1 MTDSV
6 ITVALAGNPNV
17 GKSTIFNA
25 LTGLKQ
31 HTGNWAGKTVGNAE
45 GESKY
50 KDKKFVFVDI
60 PGTYSLLAHSKEE
73 EIARDFLCFSSPDK
87 IVVVCDAT
95 CIERNMNLVLQTLE
109 ISENVVVCVNLLDE
123 AKRKHIKVD
132 LQKLSSNLGVEVV
145 GTNASKKDGIDELL
159 KTLSKNK
166 KNNEVKKVQYIPI
179 LENQI
184 QKIQKVIEK
193 ENLGIN
199 INARWLAIKLI
210 EADKTINE
218 SIKKY
223 TSKDVLENENIKN
236 TVAEAKNF
244 LKESGFT
251 KEKIKDEIAVSIG
264 AAADESVKGVVSVTD
279 EKYLMRDRKIDR
291 ILTGKITGVPFMALL
306 LATVLWITIWGA
318 NIPSELLGD
327 ILFEFENVLLSA
339 CIKLKI
345 PEIIYNPLIFGMYR
359 VLSWV
364 VSVMLPPM
372 AIFFPLFTFLED
384 LGYLPRI
391 AFNLDKTFKKCNACG
406 KQALTMCMGFG
417 CNAVGVTG
425 ARIIDSERER
435 IIAILTN
442 SFVPCNGRFPFLV
455 AIISMF
461 LITANSSFS
470 TFFGAL
476 ILTSFIIIGIFVT
489 FLVSS
494 FLSKTFLKG
503 TTSAFTLEL
512 PPYRKPKITQI
523 IVKSVVDRMI
533 FVLGRAVTAA
543 APAGLIIWF
552 LANITIKDIT
562 LLNYISTF
570 LDPFG
575 KLLGLD
581 GVILLAFVL
590 GLPANEIVLPIII
603 MAYMS
608 NASLVKIEDLS
619 IIKNLF
625 VQNGWTTVTAVCT
638 MVFSLF
644 HWPCATTLMTVKK
657 ETKSLKW
664 TFLSLAI
671 PSIVGMTVCFL
682 ISTISKLF

>member
-132 LQKLSSNLGVEVV
+132 LKKLSSNLGVEVV

-533 FVLGRAVTAA
+533 FVLGTPVS
-543 APAGLIIWF
+543 F
-552 LANITIKDIT
+552 
-562 LLNYISTF
+562 
-570 LDPFG
+570 
-575 KLLGLD
+575 
-581 GVILLAFVL
+581 VIFDAMLVAEV
-590 GLPANEIVLPIII
+590 GEI
-603 MAYMS
+603 A
-608 NASLVKIEDLS
+608 
-619 IIKNLF
+619 
-625 VQNGWTTVTAVCT
+625 
-638 MVFSLF
+638 
-644 HWPCATTLMTVKK
+644 
-657 ETKSLKW
+657 
-664 TFLSLAI
+664 
-671 PSIVGMTVCFL
+671 
-682 ISTISKLF
+682 

>member
-132 LQKLSSNLGVEVV
+132 LKKLSSNLGVEVV

-236 TVAEAKNF
+236 TVAEAKKF

-608 NASLVKIEDLS
+608 KASLVKIEDLS

>member
-132 LQKLSSNLGVEVV
+132 LKKLSSNLGVEVV

-608 NASLVKIEDLS
+608 KASLVKIEDLS

>member
-1 MTDSV
+1 M
-6 ITVALAGNPNV
+6 
-17 GKSTIFNA
+17 
-25 LTGLKQ
+25 
-31 HTGNWAGKTVGNAE
+31 
-45 GESKY
+45 
-50 KDKKFVFVDI
+50 
-60 PGTYSLLAHSKEE
+60 
-73 EIARDFLCFSSPDK
+73 
-87 IVVVCDAT
+87 
-95 CIERNMNLVLQTLE
+95 
-109 ISENVVVCVNLLDE
+109 
-123 AKRKHIKVD
+123 
-132 LQKLSSNLGVEVV
+132 
-145 GTNASKKDGIDELL
+145 
-159 KTLSKNK
+159 
-166 KNNEVKKVQYIPI
+166 
-179 LENQI
+179 
-184 QKIQKVIEK
+184 
-193 ENLGIN
+193 
-199 INARWLAIKLI
+199 
-210 EADKTINE
+210 
-218 SIKKY
+218 
-223 TSKDVLENENIKN
+223 
-236 TVAEAKNF
+236 
-244 LKESGFT
+244 
-251 KEKIKDEIAVSIG
+251 
-264 AAADESVKGVVSVTD
+264 
-279 EKYLMRDRKIDR
+279 
-291 ILTGKITGVPFMALL
+291 
-306 LATVLWITIWGA
+306 
-318 NIPSELLGD
+318 
-327 ILFEFENVLLSA
+327 
-339 CIKLKI
+339 
-345 PEIIYNPLIFGMYR
+345 
-359 VLSWV
+359 
-364 VSVMLPPM
+364 
-372 AIFFPLFTFLED
+372 
-384 LGYLPRI
+384 PRI

-476 ILTSFIIIGIFVT
+476 ILTSFIIIGIYLT

-608 NASLVKIEDLS
+608 KASLVKIEDLS